1 MSRVMG
7 LNESRD
13 LRVLSLKSRLRRNKS
28 CGLEIRIRRIRKEKK
43 KKKGLG
49 LAVKTENPRKN
60 VGNQNHGLFDATDSS
75 DASDLNQ
82 WPLHK

>member
-28 CGLEIRIRRIRKEKK
+28 CGLEIRIRRIRKGG
-43 KKKGLG
+43 KKGLG